1 MKSQWAAKGTQNVL
15 NLIMHKKVTFRGLM
29 AWLVITPPA
38 MLIGSYIMLAQR
50 LDRVLLRNAVRGITN

>member
-1 MKSQWAAKGTQNVL
+1 M

-29 AWLVITPPA
+29 AWLVVTPPA

-50 LDRVLLRNAVRGITN
+50 LVRVLLRNAVRGITN